1 MTFFV
6 KLNAYKVTFCLF
18 NAVLSMLLKANF
30 SVHRLVTKRADII
43 FGFFGI
49 GHSSIILVTCRNK
62 INVHKCLQ
70 NKINKKII
78 SEKYAYFCIKFGF
91 SGSKADKVFAQSVD
105 SR

>member
-43 FGFFGI
+43 LGFLVI
-49 GHSSIILVTCRNK
+49 GHSSIILVTCRNI

-70 NKINKKII
+70 NEIRRSFLRNMLT
-78 SEKYAYFCIKFGF
+78 
-91 SGSKADKVFAQSVD
+91 FA
-105 SR
+105 